1 MVYIFKIIKFVQTL
15 YNFLIKMS
23 LLRLLTFLISG
34 YSIKL
39 MPGSKAPKSEF
50 VWHLLTPIRFYSKI
64 KEENRKE
71 KYNKGR

>member
-1 MVYIFKIIKFVQTL
+1 MRILGRIVGVQSTEQSAGIKARAFDPGIINLK
-15 YNFLIKMS
+15 Y
-23 LLRLLTFLISG
+23 
-34 YSIKL
+34 
-39 MPGSKAPKSEF
+39 KAPKSEF